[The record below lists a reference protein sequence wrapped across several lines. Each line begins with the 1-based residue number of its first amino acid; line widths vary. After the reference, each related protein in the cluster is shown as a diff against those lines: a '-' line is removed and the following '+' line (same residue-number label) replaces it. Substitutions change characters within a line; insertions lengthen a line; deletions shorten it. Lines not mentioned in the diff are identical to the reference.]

1 MLIQTSSY
9 ARAGLV
15 GNPSDGY
22 FGKTISFT
30 FCDFSVELTMYETPE
45 LGFVPGDVD
54 DAVFTSPEDLLR
66 EIQLFG
72 YYGGIRL
79 LKAMTKVFLHYC
91 RERGVELPKRNF
103 TVRYKSDI
111 PRLVG
116 LSGSSAICTSMLKA
130 LMRFYEV
137 TVPLED
143 APTLC
148 LDAEREEL
156 GIQCG
161 LQDRVIQ
168 MYEGLV
174 FMDFDRELVEKT
186 GHGSYER
193 IDVSLLPKLYIA
205 YDPKRA
211 EISGIYHH
219 KLRVLFEE
227 KKPDILAAMTEFAD
241 LAQQTRDAL
250 VVGHPD
256 KLPGLINANFDLRD
270 RVFNIAEANR
280 NMVQT
285 ARKVGCSAKFA
296 GSGGAI
302 VGTYDDESQYQ
313 ALVKDLSAIGCHTLK
328 PVLAGLNGVE
338 Q

>member
-1 MLIQTSSY
+1 MLIKTYSY

-22 FGKTISFT
+22 FGKTVSFAFT
-30 FCDFSVELTMYETPE
+30 NFRAELTMYESPR
-45 LGFVPGDVD
+45 LGFVPAEVD
-54 DAVFTSPEDLLR
+54 DATFDSVESLLR

-79 LKAMTKVFLHYC
+79 LKAVTKVFFAYC
-91 RERGVELPKRNF
+91 REHGITLPPRNF
-103 TVRYKSDI
+103 TVEYQSNI

-116 LSGSSAICTSMLKA
+116 LSGSSAICTAMLKA

-137 TVPLED
+137 AIPEEV

-148 LDAEREEL
+148 LRAERDEL

-174 FMDFDRELVEKT
+174 FMDFDRTLVEAT
-186 GHGSYER
+186 GHGCYER
-193 IDVSLLPKLYIA
+193 LEPSLLPNLYIS
-205 YDPKRA
+205 YDPMRA
-211 EISGIYHH
+211 EVSGIYHQ

-227 KKPDILAAMTEFAD
+227 KKPDIVAAMSEFAD
-241 LAQQTRDAL
+241 LAQQARDAL
-250 VVGHPD
+250 VGGHPER
-256 KLPGLINANFDLRD
+256 LPALMNANFDLRD
-270 RVFNIAEANR
+270 RIFDVAEANR
-280 NMVQT
+280 KMVHT

-302 VGTYDDESQYQ
+302 VGTYDDEAQFNRLEV
-313 ALVKDLSAIGCHTLK
+313 AMAATGCSTIK
-328 PVLAGLNGVE
+328 PQLGSETVS
-338 Q
+338 

>member
-22 FGKTISFT
+22 FGKTVSFT
-30 FCDFSVELTMYETPE
+30 FSDFSAELTMYETPE

-54 DAVFTSPEDLLR
+54 DAVFASPEDMLR

-79 LKAMTKVFLHYC
+79 LKAVTKVFLHYC
-91 RERGVELPKRNF
+91 RENGIILPKRNF

-116 LSGSSAICTSMLKA
+116 LSGSSAICTAMLKA

-137 TVPLED
+137 SISEEC

-148 LDAEREEL
+148 LNAEREEL

-174 FMDFDRELVEKT
+174 FMDFDRDTVDKT
-186 GHGSYER
+186 GHGRYER
-193 IDVSLLPKLYIA
+193 LNPALLPKLYIA
-205 YDPKRA
+205 YDPMRA
-211 EISGIYHH
+211 EVSGVYHH

-227 KKPDILAAMTEFAD
+227 KKPDIVAAMGEFAD
-241 LAQQTRDAL
+241 LAQQARDAL
-250 VVGHPD
+250 VAGRPD
-256 KLPGLINANFDLRD
+256 KLASLINANFDLRD
-270 RVFNIAEANR
+270 RIFNVADANR
-280 NMVQT
+280 CMVHT
-285 ARKVGCSAKFA
+285 ARQAGCSAKFA

-302 VGTYDDESQYQ
+302 VGTYADDAQYD
-313 ALVKDLSAIGCHTLK
+313 ALVKAMCAIGCSTLK
-328 PVLAGLNGVE
+328 PTMANAE
-338 Q
+338 